1 MTVAADRVSL
11 HIRYEE
17 LLLMVSMIMRKKVAN
32 SSKKLTQLIK
42 TRVLKPYSVM
52 NKNGQN
58 WPKWLEN
65 PIQGVPLPPP
75 TQVYGIALKAFSLLI
90 FFLNL
95 FISNLAPGLN
105 FQEKFLG
112 PSWSL

>member
-32 SSKKLTQLIK
+32 SSKKLTQLIN
-42 TRVLKPYSVM
+42 TRVLKPYPVK

-58 WPKWLEN
+58 
-65 PIQGVPLPPP
+65 
-75 TQVYGIALKAFSLLI
+75 
-90 FFLNL
+90 
-95 FISNLAPGLN
+95 
-105 FQEKFLG
+105 
-112 PSWSL
+112 

>member
-1 MTVAADRVSL
+1 MAVAADRVSL

-42 TRVLKPYSVM
+42 TRVLKPYPVM

-58 WPKWLEN
+58 
-65 PIQGVPLPPP
+65 
-75 TQVYGIALKAFSLLI
+75 
-90 FFLNL
+90 
-95 FISNLAPGLN
+95 
-105 FQEKFLG
+105 
-112 PSWSL
+112 